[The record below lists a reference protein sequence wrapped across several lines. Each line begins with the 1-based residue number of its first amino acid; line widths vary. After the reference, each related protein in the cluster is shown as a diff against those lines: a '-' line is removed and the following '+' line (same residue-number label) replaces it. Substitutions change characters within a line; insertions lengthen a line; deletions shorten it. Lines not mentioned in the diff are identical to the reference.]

1 MPISTRSHPA
11 SSIAKTY
18 STVFSIVGSPA
29 VKNPMKAFPLLKAFA
44 IFISLLSLIKFPHNH
59 SYNST
64 PLYRAIAATSLSP
77 RPDTV
82 IIIISSLFISGATLI
97 A

>member
-1 MPISTRSHPA
+1 MTGPSATGSENGIPISTKSHPA

-29 VKNPMKAFPLLKAFA
+29 VKNPMKAFPSLNASA
-44 IFISLLSLIKFPHNH
+44 IFISFLSLIFKPPYNY

-64 PLYRAIAATSLSP
+64 PL
-77 RPDTV
+77 
-82 IIIISSLFISGATLI
+82 
-97 A
+97 